1 MSSYA
6 VLNYQFAKIIQRT
19 DETSLFPDEV
29 MEMEADAAFPIRQE
43 ILDRIISQDFQK
55 INRIQFHSQY
65 SDEKVYLH
73 RHVIPPTDGISI
85 IHFTLRSV

>member
-29 MEMEADAAFPIRQE
+29 MEMEADAAEAEADQMLLTGGE
-43 ILDRIISQDFQK
+43 G
-55 INRIQFHSQY
+55 N
-65 SDEKVYLH
+65 E
-73 RHVIPPTDGISI
+73 
-85 IHFTLRSV
+85 